1 MIKIRVKLTIVFC
14 IRLLEASAY
23 GAYRDPIA
31 KTNIN
36 PKTDLFEKEIEDY
49 GTFRDHMGSLKEQA
63 TQGIT
68 SSGNLE
74 LISDKT
80 GDEIKS
86 AASDLNAIK
95 VSDLQVKGQEEVL
108 RTDMMELHVDYT
120 DPLIAG
126 HQKDAVSIAEAS
138 GVLLGKLTELFKEF
152 GIDCRT
158 VKGNK
163 VTQPEY
169 YIDIKKEQVKDTVY
183 TRTMCEELRNR
194 YSCHDVLTTKCK
206 RRGAVGELKHVV
218 INRFFVSQLL
228 EGTRRLGYDDGK
240 VLTELYG
247 TTEPL
252 HLLAS
257 SRFIIPEGHV
267 ADMVPYSSVI
277 KEIIIKSIN
286 TDTITVPPHRWY
298 WPRITR
304 MHEYDID
311 ARIHRMAVQ
320 KRTGEWYEEQIIRIK
335 NGFKLYYY
343 DEGCVDWVD
352 EWDEV
357 CGLEP

>member
-1 MIKIRVKLTIVFC
+1 MIRIRVKLTMILC
-14 IRLLEASAY
+14 IWLLEVTVY
-23 GAYRDPIA
+23 GVYEDPVA
-31 KTNIN
+31 QTNVN

-49 GTFRDHMGSLKEQA
+49 STFRDHMGSLREQA
-63 TQGIT
+63 TQGIA
-68 SSGNLE
+68 SPGNIE
-74 LISDKT
+74 LITDKT
-80 GDEIKS
+80 SDEIKA
-86 AASDLNAIK
+86 AASDLNGIK
-95 VSDLQVKGQEEVL
+95 VNDLQVKGQEEVL

-126 HQKDAVSIAEAS
+126 HQKDASRIAEAS

-206 RRGAVGELKHVV
+206 RRGAVGELKHVI

-252 HLLAS
+252 HLVTS
-257 SRFIIPEGHV
+257 SRFMIPEGHT

-277 KEIIIKSIN
+277 KEIITKSIN

-298 WPRITR
+298 WP
-304 MHEYDID
+304 
-311 ARIHRMAVQ
+311 
-320 KRTGEWYEEQIIRIK
+320 
-335 NGFKLYYY
+335 
-343 DEGCVDWVD
+343 
-352 EWDEV
+352 
-357 CGLEP
+357 

>member
-49 GTFRDHMGSLKEQA
+49 GTFRDHMGSLKEQV

-126 HQKDAVSIAEAS
+126 HKKDASRIAEAS
-138 GVLLGKLTELFKEF
+138 GVLLGKLTEL
-152 GIDCRT
+152 
-158 VKGNK
+158 
-163 VTQPEY
+163 
-169 YIDIKKEQVKDTVY
+169 
-183 TRTMCEELRNR
+183 
-194 YSCHDVLTTKCK
+194 
-206 RRGAVGELKHVV
+206 
-218 INRFFVSQLL
+218 
-228 EGTRRLGYDDGK
+228 
-240 VLTELYG
+240 
-247 TTEPL
+247 
-252 HLLAS
+252 
-257 SRFIIPEGHV
+257 
-267 ADMVPYSSVI
+267 
-277 KEIIIKSIN
+277 
-286 TDTITVPPHRWY
+286 
-298 WPRITR
+298 
-304 MHEYDID
+304 
-311 ARIHRMAVQ
+311 
-320 KRTGEWYEEQIIRIK
+320 
-335 NGFKLYYY
+335 
-343 DEGCVDWVD
+343 
-352 EWDEV
+352 
-357 CGLEP
+357 

>member
-1 MIKIRVKLTIVFC
+1 MIRIRVKLTIVFC
-14 IRLLEASAY
+14 IRLLEVPAY
-23 GAYRDPIA
+23 GAYGDPIA

-68 SSGNLE
+68 SPGNLE

-95 VSDLQVKGQEEVL
+95 VSDLQVRGQEEVL

-126 HQKDAVSIAEAS
+126 HKKDATRIAEAS

-169 YIDIKKEQVKDTVY
+169 YIDVKKEQVKDTVY
-183 TRTMCEELRNR
+183 TKTMCEELRNR

-247 TTEPL
+247 TTAPL
-252 HLLAS
+252 HLVAS
-257 SRFIIPEGHV
+257 SLFVIPEGHT
-267 ADMVPYSSVI
+267 ADMIPYSSVI
-277 KEIIIKSIN
+277 KEIIKFA
-286 TDTITVPPHRWY
+286 TV
-298 WPRITR
+298 
-304 MHEYDID
+304 
-311 ARIHRMAVQ
+311 
-320 KRTGEWYEEQIIRIK
+320 
-335 NGFKLYYY
+335 FK
-343 DEGCVDWVD
+343 WI
-352 EWDEV
+352 
-357 CGLEP
+357 